1 MCADAW
7 DATLSRD
14 AARDR
19 ARHGE
24 REPRRGEAGPRRHT
38 PGRRRRGSLVA
49 TSWLQHSAGKE
60 LLGAWREMN
69 PRLPGLAAD
78 VLEQDQRDI
87 PLGVGGGATRNRD
100 PLRDRTT
107 RCTTRT
113 VRRSASVGPASA
125 RGSSCIALLVRVSP
139 TRRFPRFSIDLYR
152 ERLPKRQRRD
162 PLPLESLMV
171 ANGGGV

>member
-19 ARHGE
+19 HRHGE
-24 REPRRGEAGPRRHT
+24 REPRRGGAGRRRHT
-38 PGRRRRGSLVA
+38 PGHLRRGSLVA

-87 PLGVGGGATRNRD
+87 LLGDGQATHATEIRCGIEPLGVPTEMSIVAHRWDRL
-100 PLRDRTT
+100 PLADRH
-107 RCTTRT
+107 
-113 VRRSASVGPASA
+113 VSLSSSASPRLAAFHASA
-125 RGSSCIALLVRVSP
+125 S
-139 TRRFPRFSIDLYR
+139 TSI
-152 ERLPKRQRRD
+152 
-162 PLPLESLMV
+162 
-171 ANGGGV
+171 ANGSPNG